1 MSTPSV
7 NPLNQ
12 HITQTP
18 GICGGKPCIAGSR
31 IRVQDIYVWHELQ
44 SQSVDEIISKFPQLT
59 HADVYAALA
68 YFWDNRQAM
77 LDEMKA
83 EDAMVEDLKRSM
95 PSKLHAK
102 LRGPSDADPVSS

>member
-44 SQSVDEIISKFPQLT
+44 SRSVEEIITKFPQLT
-59 HADVYAALA
+59 HADVYAALT
-68 YFWDNRQAM
+68 YFWDNRQDAVAGTAYAFRA
-77 LDEMKA
+77 DGESG
-83 EDAMVEDLKRSM
+83 EDGSNN
-95 PSKLHAK
+95 PY
-102 LRGPSDADPVSS
+102 

>member
-1 MSTPSV
+1 MSTPTV
-7 NPLNQ
+7 NAVN
-12 HITQTP
+12 HITLSP

-44 SQSVDEIISKFPQLT
+44 GQSVDEIVNRFPQLT

-68 YFWDNRQAM
+68 YFWDNRAAI

-83 EDAMVEDLKRSM
+83 ADHAVEEIKRNT
-95 PSKLHAK
+95 PSKLNAK
-102 LRGPSDADPVSS
+102 LRGNGGADSLPS